1 MCFSHNQYSSL
12 CVSILPHLQTYN
24 KKIIFF
30 EDIDE
35 FDMSLICSDLHC
47 DTQYFINDNVRNN
60 DLLISTMNRGNDSVK
75 SRNIKAKIQ
84 DFINDFTFINEIFL
98 ED

>member
-1 MCFSHNQYSSL
+1 
-12 CVSILPHLQTYN
+12 
-24 KKIIFF
+24 
-30 EDIDE
+30 
-35 FDMSLICSDLHC
+35 MSLICSDLHC

-60 DLLISTMNRGNDSVK
+60 DLLISTMNRDNDSVK